1 MVSKLTFA
9 GLCLCL
15 LLTRCSERPDGAAC
29 PVIPLGASIGQT
41 AGQEAGFTLNHL
53 AQTVEMIP
61 IQTVEGCLMAQ
72 PRICWAQDSILI
84 LEDRAVIYRINS
96 ATGQIRTVIDR
107 KGKGPGEY
115 MMIGDVVCDPRR
127 GEIYVSDLARKI
139 NTYTLNGRFLSA
151 SPVDFIGGFNQLPDR
166 NFAITYYPSSYRTV
180 CVGIYDSTWNKV
192 CDYLPFADVTQQ
204 NRTGSVSVEPISR
217 QNEQC
222 YYKST
227 LGDTLYRLS
236 SRGPVPA
243 LVLDKGELRLPAAIA
258 MDVTRKKER
267 SEYIFGEYGFLVD
280 KFYFVSFYY
289 DNRKYYDIWDLNT
302 SALVYRNVLSSPS
315 DPEGV
320 VVAVDQKQINF
331 WPKYVHDDCLYAI
344 VGADT
349 GIVPGLDENSNPVI
363 VKIKI
368 RSSE

>member
-1 MVSKLTFA
+1 MVYKLTLA

-84 LEDRAVIYRINS
+84 LEDRAVIYRLNS

-115 MMIGDVVCDPRR
+115 MMIGDVVCDPHR

-151 SPVDFIGGFNQLPDR
+151 RPVDFIGGFNQLPDR
-166 NFAITYYPSSYRTV
+166 NFAITYYPSSDRTV

-192 CDYLPFADVTQQ
+192 ADYFAVCRRDSAEPDRFGLR
-204 NRTGSVSVEPISR
+204 RT
-217 QNEQC
+217 
-222 YYKST
+222 
-227 LGDTLYRLS
+227 
-236 SRGPVPA
+236 
-243 LVLDKGELRLPAAIA
+243 
-258 MDVTRKKER
+258 
-267 SEYIFGEYGFLVD
+267 
-280 KFYFVSFYY
+280 
-289 DNRKYYDIWDLNT
+289 
-302 SALVYRNVLSSPS
+302 
-315 DPEGV
+315 
-320 VVAVDQKQINF
+320 DQ
-331 WPKYVHDDCLYAI
+331 
-344 VGADT
+344 
-349 GIVPGLDENSNPVI
+349 
-363 VKIKI
+363 
-368 RSSE
+368 SSE